1 LNVTT
6 SPNGSF
12 QPAFF
17 MTRFFGQMKLRSYLI
32 ALVVAALLPLVIFA
46 SVMIVVFGRE
56 QRLKLDD
63 NLLDASRALSLAL
76 DRELEASIRSLQVL
90 ATSEELEL
98 ENLKQFYDEAA
109 KVVKTQRYWD
119 SIALYDESGRQLMSL
134 RAPFGSASPGLPN
147 DPERLRV
154 IATGRPEISN
164 LYIGRTA
171 QEPLIAVTVP
181 VFRDGKVKYALAASI
196 YPRSLLELVAQQI
209 TEKDWTATIID
220 RKAMVI
226 VCTENFEQFLGKP
239 ATPSFAA
246 KSREEAEGTWRDV
259 DRDASGVYAAFHR
272 SNHSGWSVKLEIPV
286 SVADAAYWR
295 SLISTTVGSAVLLL
309 LGLSLAYFI
318 ARRISNSIAALSGA
332 AETLG
337 RGEIPQAPASAIVE
351 VGRVAQAL
359 EKAAAERKRAEDA
372 RSRLAAIVASSHNAI
387 VGRTL
392 DGTITSWNKGA
403 EKIFGYRPEEAIGR
417 SLTML
422 FPADQM
428 DIVESNS
435 EAIRQGRI
443 IESYEGVRLRKD
455 GGRIHVSAT
464 ISPVKDDSGYTI
476 GVASIARD
484 ITEQKRAEDD
494 LRRQKEILQQIFDHV
509 PVMLNFVDEHGRI
522 QMVNRE
528 WERTLGWALKEIQ
541 KGQLDIFAELYP
553 HPEYRQTVLRFLA
566 ESNGEWRDFKPRV
579 KDGRIIDTTWAV
591 VHLSDGTSIG
601 IGKDITDRKRAE
613 KELRISREHLRS
625 LAAYLQSVREEERS
639 RIAREL
645 HDEIGQSLTGI
656 KFTLVTSL
664 RHLHGGDAADLAQAL
679 ALTNELIGKVRDLSL
694 ELRPA
699 MLDDLGLLP
708 ALRWHLDRYTTQF
721 DIKVNFKHTGLEGR
735 RLEPETEIAAY
746 RIVQEAL
753 TNVARHAKIDK
764 VDVSVSADL
773 SAVHVRIQDK
783 GAGFD
788 PHSMSFSATGG
799 LSGMRERTTLLGGWL
814 KIDSAPGSGALVSA
828 ELPLGTKASAVRRP
842 AGEGRQAV

>member
-1 LNVTT
+1 
-6 SPNGSF
+6 
-12 QPAFF
+12 
-17 MTRFFGQMKLRSYLI
+17 MTRRFGQMKLRSYLI
-32 ALVVAALLPLVIFA
+32 ALVAAALLPLVIFA
-46 SVMIVVFGRE
+46 SVMIGVFGRE
-56 QRLKLDD
+56 QRLKLED
-63 NLLDASRALSLAL
+63 NLLDAARALSLAL

-98 ENLKQFYDEAA
+98 GNLKQFYDEAA

-119 SIALYDESGRQLMSL
+119 SIALSDEFGRQLLTL
-134 RAPFGSASPGLPN
+134 RRPFGSPSPGLPN

-171 QEPLIAVTVP
+171 QAPLIAVTVP
-181 VFRDGKVKYALAASI
+181 VFRNGRVKYALTASI
-196 YPRSLLELVAQQI
+196 FPRALMQLVSEQLIPAG
-209 TEKDWTATIID
+209 WTATIID
-220 RKAMVI
+220 RNARVI
-226 VCTENFEQFLGKP
+226 VRTENFEQFLGKP

-246 KSREEAEGTWRDV
+246 KSREEAAGTWRDV
-259 DRDASGVYAAFHR
+259 DRDASGVYAGFHR
-272 SNHSGWSVKLEIPV
+272 SNYSGWSVKLEIPV
-286 SVADAAYWR
+286 TVADAAYWR
-295 SLISTTVGSAVLLL
+295 SLISTTIGSAVLLL

-318 ARRISNSIAALSGA
+318 ARRVSNSIVALSDA

-337 RGEIPQAPASAIVE
+337 RGDIPPAPASAIVE
-351 VGRVAQAL
+351 VNRVAQAL

-372 RSRLAAIVASSHNAI
+372 RSQLAAIVASSHNAI

-403 EKIFGYRPEEAIGR
+403 EKIFGYRSEEAIGR
-417 SLTML
+417 SITML
-422 FPADQM
+422 FPAKQVD
-428 DIVESNS
+428 VVKRNS

-443 IESYEGVRLRKD
+443 IESYEGMRLRKD

-464 ISPVKDDSGYTI
+464 VFPVTDESGNI
-476 GVASIARD
+476 AGVASIARD
-484 ITEQKRAEDD
+484 ITERKLAEEQRLELLTRNEALVQASAEIIYDWRPPIDELKWEGDCRRILGYTPAEMGADTASWTSRVHPDD
-494 LRRQKEILQQIFDHV
+494 LDRVLREVEDCTRERRPYDL
-509 PVMLNFVDEHGRI
+509 
-522 QMVNRE
+522 
-528 WERTLGWALKEIQ
+528 
-541 KGQLDIFAELYP
+541 
-553 HPEYRQTVLRFLA
+553 EYRFRRSDDSYTWMHDRGMPLVNSEGRLERMVGFF
-566 ESNGEWRDFKPRV
+566 RD
-579 KDGRIIDTTWAV
+579 I
-591 VHLSDGTSIG
+591 SE
-601 IGKDITDRKRAE
+601 RKRSE
-613 KELRISREHLRS
+613 KELRTSRERLRS

-645 HDEIGQSLTGI
+645 HDEIGQVLTGI

-664 RHLHGGDAADLAQAL
+664 RDLHGGATSNLARAL

-699 MLDDLGLLP
+699 MLDDFGLLP
-708 ALRWHLDRYTTQF
+708 ALRWHLDRYRTQF
-721 DIKVNFKHTGLEGR
+721 DIKVNFKHEGLEGR

-764 VDVSVSADL
+764 VDVSVSADEG
-773 SAVHVRIQDK
+773 AVRVRIQDK

-788 PHSMSFSATGG
+788 PHSMSLGATGG

-814 KIDSAPGSGALVSA
+814 KIDSVPGSGALVSA
-828 ELPLGTKASAVRRP
+828 ELPLGTKATAGRRP